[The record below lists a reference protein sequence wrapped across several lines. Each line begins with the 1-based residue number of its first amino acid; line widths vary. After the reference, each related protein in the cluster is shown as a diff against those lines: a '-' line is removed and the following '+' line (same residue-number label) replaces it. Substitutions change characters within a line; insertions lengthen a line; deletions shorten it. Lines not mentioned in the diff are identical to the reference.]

1 MTGNLTPPSAARPSH
16 SLEATIQRVV
26 QGTASVT
33 GEAFF
38 SALVKNLSLAL
49 GVQNC
54 AVSKLLA
61 DGQLQTLGFFRDGQ
75 LQPNITYSPVAGP
88 CGIVLTEEEYYCP
101 DRIQELFPNHPVLSA
116 LEANSYVGVC
126 LKTVDGSILGN
137 LLVIDSHSIL
147 DGQLYNGILKFFA
160 ARAAAELERQQATIK
175 IQQLNEELEL
185 RVEHRT
191 AELQAALQSLLQTQ
205 AQLVQSEKMSSLGQL
220 IAGIAHEINNP
231 NTFIV
236 GNVSH
241 VANYTAQLLELIGCY
256 QQVVP
261 NPTPEIQQAIVA
273 CDLDFIRQD
282 LPHLLGS
289 MQTGSERI
297 QELVRSFRNFSRL
310 GESERKV
317 ADLHEGINSTLVL
330 LSHRLRPS
338 TKRSEIQ
345 VIKHYGVLPK
355 IECCPRQ
362 LNQVF
367 MNLLA
372 NAIDALDECIEK
384 QSADPLIQIYT
395 AVVNR
400 TIVIRIAD
408 NGTGIKQDLQR
419 HLFEPFFTTKSSGEG
434 TGLGLAISCQIVVNQ
449 HQGKLYCQSTE
460 PKGTEFTIEI
470 PIPAESMS
478 GLVGA

>member
-1 MTGNLTPPSAARPSH
+1 MTGNLTPPSTAQPNH
-16 SLEATIQRVV
+16 SLEVMIQRVV

-33 GEAFF
+33 GDAFF
-38 SALVKNLSLAL
+38 SALVENLAL
-49 GVQNC
+49 ALDVRNC
-54 AVSKLLA
+54 AVSKLLE
-61 DGQLQTLGFFRDGQ
+61 DGQLQTLGLFCDGQ
-75 LQPNITYSPVAGP
+75 LQPSITYNPISGP
-88 CGIVLTEEEYYCP
+88 CGIVLTKDEYYCP
-101 DRIQELFPNHPVLSA
+101 SGIQDIFPNHPVLSA
-116 LEANSYVGVC
+116 LEASSYVGVC
-126 LKTVDGSILGN
+126 LKATDGKILGN
-137 LLVIDSHSIL
+137 LLVIDSDSIL
-147 DGQLYNGILKFFA
+147 ESQLYKSILKIFA
-160 ARAAAELERQQATIK
+160 ARAATELERQQATLEL
-175 IQQLNEELEL
+175 QQLNEELEL

-191 AELQAALQSLLQTQ
+191 AELEAALQSLLQTQ

-241 VANYTAQLLELIGCY
+241 IANYTHQLLELISCY

-261 NPTPEIQQAIVA
+261 KPTPEIQQAIVA
-273 CDLDFIRQD
+273 CDLDFIRRD
-282 LPHLLGS
+282 LPYLLSS

-310 GESERKV
+310 GESEKKV

-367 MNLLA
+367 MSLLT
-372 NAIDALDECIEK
+372 NAIDAIDECIGK
-384 QSADPLIQIYT
+384 QSADPVIRIHT
-395 AVVNR
+395 AVVNH
-400 TIVIRIAD
+400 TIMIRIAD
-408 NGTGIKQDLQR
+408 NGVGIKPDLKK
-419 HLFEPFFTTKSSGEG
+419 HLFEPFFTTKSSSEG
-434 TGLGLAISCQIVVNQ
+434 TGLGLAISYQIVVTQ
-449 HQGKLYCQSTE
+449 HQGKLYCQSSE
-460 PKGTEFTIEI
+460 AKGTEFTIEI
-470 PIPAESMS
+470 PIPAEAAA
-478 GLVGA
+478 L